1 MSKTEEAGNLTPISF
16 AKSVP
21 TYDKIRFLVKEDVGP
36 ALGFIF
42 QNITLLLGIKEP
54 IADINK
60 QDISKM
66 IRAHYNN
73 LSLEEIVYA
82 FELERYGKLEPKTE
96 HFQLVNAEYVAKV
109 LNKYKDWLQKVR
121 RENNISLSKPQEAL
135 PDISE
140 KEKNNILIQ
149 GCIRCYNEFKESG
162 LVKEGNAHIYD
173 FMFDD
178 LKIHQFTVD
187 KKNAAISVSKRQLQ
201 EESKT
206 LDRTTAKNILK
217 QLQNDK
223 STVIINKSKRLLLTN
238 YFNNLGKKDFVEL
251 INQYLIQ

>member
-1 MSKTEEAGNLTPISF
+1 MSKTEEAGSLSPVSF

-60 QDISKM
+60 KDISKM
-66 IRAHYNN
+66 IRAHYSN

-96 HFQLVNAEYVAKV
+96 HFQMVNAEYVAKI
-109 LNKYKDWLQKVR
+109 LNKYKEWLQKVR
-121 RENNISLSKPQEAL
+121 RENNIGLSSQKIEL
-135 PDISE
+135 PSISE
-140 KEKNNILIQ
+140 KEKQNILIK
-149 GCIRCYNEFKESG
+149 GCLRCYNEYKESG
-162 LVKEGNAHIYD
+162 LVKEGNSHIYD

-178 LKIHQFTVD
+178 LKIHQFTLD
-187 KKNAAISVSKRQLQ
+187 EKNAAISASKRQLQ

-206 LDRTTAKNILK
+206 LDRKNAKSILK
-217 QLQNDK
+217 ALENDK
-223 STVIINKSKRLLLTN
+223 SSMVINKSKRLLLTN
-238 YFNNLGKKDFVEL
+238 YFNSLGKKSFEEI
-251 INQYLIQ
+251 INKYQQL

>member
-1 MSKTEEAGNLTPISF
+1 M
-16 AKSVP
+16 P

-42 QNITLLLGIKEP
+42 QNITLLFGIKEP

-60 QDISKM
+60 KDISKM
-66 IRAHYNN
+66 IKAHYSN

-96 HFQLVNAEYVAKV
+96 HFQMVNAEYVAKI

-121 RENNISLSKPQEAL
+121 RENNIALSQQKIEL
-135 PDISE
+135 PSITE
-140 KEKNNILIQ
+140 KEKQNILIQ
-149 GCIRCYNEFKESG
+149 GCIRCYNEYKESG
-162 LVKEGNAHIYD
+162 LVKEGNSHIYD

-187 KKNAAISVSKRQLQ
+187 EKNAAISASKRQLQ

-206 LDRTTAKNILK
+206 LDRKNAKSILK
-217 QLQNDK
+217 ALENDK
-223 STVIINKSKRLLLTN
+223 SSIVINKSKRLLLTN
-238 YFNNLGKKDFVEL
+238 YFNSLGKKSFEDI
-251 INQYLIQ
+251 INKYQQL